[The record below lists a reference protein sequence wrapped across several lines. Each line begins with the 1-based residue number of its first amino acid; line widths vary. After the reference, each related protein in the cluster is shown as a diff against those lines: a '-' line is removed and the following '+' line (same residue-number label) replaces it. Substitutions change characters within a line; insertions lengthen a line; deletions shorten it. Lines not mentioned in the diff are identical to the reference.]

1 MTTKLKQAVS
11 AGWLCEQLGL
21 RLIGRDREIRNVC
34 ALDSLAED
42 GLSFVLPG
50 KRIDRVHCGTVVARD
65 ELGGNGVSVIGSP
78 DPRFDF
84 IRAQYL
90 LEKTPGFERAAAP
103 PEIHPSARIAPGA
116 VIENG
121 VTIGEGTI
129 IGPNAVVRSGA
140 RIGRYCEIKSG
151 AVIGDTGFGFERD
164 AQNRPLRMVHL
175 GGVRIGDHVEVG
187 ALTTVVQGS
196 LGDTVIEDYVK
207 INDHVHIAH
216 NCRVGE
222 ATIIGGGAY
231 LSGSIRVGKNCW
243 IAPNCSIRQKLV
255 IGEEAIVGIGAVV
268 VRNVEPRSM
277 VYGNPAK
284 KAAAAGEHSPTGVV
298 PVHHDPAPPRASTER
313 SERRSGRERRALLR
327 RAA

>member
-1 MTTKLKQAVS
+1 MAIQLKQAIS
-11 AGWLCEQLGL
+11 AGWLGHQMGL
-21 RLIGRDREIRNVC
+21 TLIGPDREIRSIC
-34 ALDSLAED
+34 ALDALAEG

-50 KRIDRVHCGTVVARD
+50 KPIDHPKCGTVIAL
-65 ELGGNGVSVIGSP
+65 EALGGNGVSVIGSP

-90 LEKTPGFERAAAP
+90 LEKSPGFERPMAP

-121 VTIGEGTI
+121 VTIGEGTS

-151 AVIGDTGFGFERD
+151 AVICDTGFGFERD

-175 GGVRIGDHVEVG
+175 GGVRIGDHVEIG
-187 ALTTVVQGS
+187 ALSTVVQGA
-196 LGDTVIEDYVK
+196 LADTVIEDYVK

-216 NCRVGE
+216 NCRIGE
-222 ATIIGGGAY
+222 GTIIGGSAY

-243 IAPNCSIRQKLV
+243 ISPNCSIRQKLV

-284 KAAAAGEHSPTGVV
+284 KAAAAGQHSPTGVV
-298 PVHHDPAPPRASTER
+298 PVHHDRAPDKEM
-313 SERRSGRERRALLR
+313 
-327 RAA
+327 AAEK